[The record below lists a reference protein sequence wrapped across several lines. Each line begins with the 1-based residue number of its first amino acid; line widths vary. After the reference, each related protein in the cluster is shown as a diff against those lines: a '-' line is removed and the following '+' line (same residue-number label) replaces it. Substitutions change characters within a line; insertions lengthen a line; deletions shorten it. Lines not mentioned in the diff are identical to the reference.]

1 MFQSNFTFTHQGGRG
16 GGGGRRGKV
25 WDGETMFSP
34 GCKAAILRG
43 GQRILAIIPI
53 FFPKQTF

>member
-1 MFQSNFTFTHQGGRG
+1 MFQSNFTHQEGQGG

-53 FFPKQTF
+53 IFPKQTF